1 METDRRMTT
10 DVPVVDTVLGNRA
23 ELDPQI
29 ESVDELELTAEERER
44 AHLRARSTGN
54 RELIIS
60 LPRGEELH
68 DGDVVYVEG
77 GVAIVVVAAPEDVL
91 EVSPRTTREW
101 VLAAYQL
108 GNLHR
113 PARYLPGAIL
123 TPYDR
128 LSEEALRALGVP
140 TRQATRGFI
149 GERCGALVRQHHQH
163 DHHHEGRTE

>member
-1 METDRRMTT
+1 MTT
-10 DVPVVDTVLGNRA
+10 DVPVVDTVLGKLA
-23 ELDPQI
+23 ELDPRI
-29 ESVDELELTAEERER
+29 ETVDELALTAEERER

-77 GVAIVVVAAPEDVL
+77 GVAIMVVAAPEDVL

-101 VLAAYQL
+101 ALAAYQL

-113 PARYLPGAIL
+113 PARFLPDAIL

-128 LSEEALRALGVP
+128 SSEEVLRALGVV
-140 TRQATRGFI
+140 TRHATRGFV
-149 GERCGALVRQHHQH
+149 GERCGAHMHQHHRHPHQ
-163 DHHHEGRTE
+163 DDRNE

>member
-1 METDRRMTT
+1 MTT
-10 DVPVVDTVLGNRA
+10 DVPVVSAVLGNLA
-23 ELDPQI
+23 ELDRRI
-29 ESVDELELTAEERER
+29 ETVDELELTAEERER
-44 AHLRARSTGN
+44 AHLRVRSTGH

-68 DGDVVYVEG
+68 DGDIVYVEG

-101 VLAAYQL
+101 ALIAYQL

-113 PARYLPGAIL
+113 PARFLPNAIL

-128 LSEEALRALGVP
+128 SSEEVLRVLGVP
-140 TRQATRGFI
+140 TRHTTRGFV
-149 GERCGALVRQHHQH
+149 GERCGAFMHQHHRHSYH
-163 DHHHEGRTE
+163 DRDE